1 MSHKRERLNDFL
13 WEYDTYA
20 DMLADAQN
28 ISLGAI
34 CKTVAGALYVKTQKE
49 LTYLNAPGATGT
61 TGDTGQTGD
70 TGPPG
75 TGMTW
80 LGAWSSITTYLEGDG
95 VENNGSTYI
104 ALGTNTN
111 SEPPSI
117 NWDLVADKGATGSQ
131 GNPGADGAT
140 GPQGNPGPNSVSG
153 TTASTLTGLL
163 KGTGSLVAVA
173 SAPTDFVATGDARLS
188 DARIPLAH
196 AHTIADTTGLQTAL
210 DGKAASLGADDNYV
224 TDAEKVVIGNTSGT
238 NTGDQTLP
246 TDATIATTDV
256 TTNNV
261 STTKHG
267 WTPKAPN
274 DTSKFLRGDGTW
286 ATTPGGSEAFP
297 VGAVFIAVVDTNPGT
312 LLGYGTW
319 SAFAA
324 GRVLV
329 GLDSGQTE
337 FDVVE
342 ETGGAK
348 THTLTTA
355 ELPAHNHQ
363 ILRERSATT
372 GGVTT
377 LIARTSD
384 TSSTVD
390 TNVFTANAGS
400 GTAHN
405 NLQPYIVVYMWK
417 RTA

>member
-1 MSHKRERLNDFL
+1 MSHKCERLNDFL

-20 DMLADAQN
+20 DMLADIQN
-28 ISLGAI
+28 ISLGAV
-34 CKTVAGALYVKTQKE
+34 CKTTAGALYVKTQKE

-80 LGAWSSITTYLEGDG
+80 LGAWASITTYLEGDG

-153 TTASTLTGLL
+153 TTASTLTGIL

-188 DARIPLAH
+188 DARTPLTNSHPQSDITNLTTDLSNKQHLDAQLTDL
-196 AHTIADTTGLQTAL
+196 AALAFAGNALKTIRVNAGATAFELATASAEVAWGAITGTLSSQTDLQSAL

-246 TDATIATTDV
+246 TDATISTTDV
-256 TTNNV
+256 TTNNA
-261 STTKHG
+261 STSKHG
-267 WTPKAPN
+267 WMKKYP
-274 DTSKFLRGDGTW
+274 
-286 ATTPGGSEAFP
+286 
-297 VGAVFIAVVDTNPGT
+297 
-312 LLGYGTW
+312 
-319 SAFAA
+319 
-324 GRVLV
+324 
-329 GLDSGQTE
+329 
-337 FDVVE
+337 
-342 ETGGAK
+342 
-348 THTLTTA
+348 
-355 ELPAHNHQ
+355 
-363 ILRERSATT
+363 
-372 GGVTT
+372 
-377 LIARTSD
+377 
-384 TSSTVD
+384 
-390 TNVFTANAGS
+390 
-400 GTAHN
+400 
-405 NLQPYIVVYMWK
+405 
-417 RTA
+417 